1 MLQTQYID
9 YIRKQ
14 LLELAVK
21 KYPQDT
27 HRQMLYQIGF
37 MQALLAE
44 FMNKD
49 NVYAHKFAER
59 VEAVNDQMEPL

>member
-1 MLQTQYID
+1 MLASQYVD
-9 YIRKQ
+9 YIRRH

-21 KYPQDT
+21 KYPNEPQQ
-27 HRQMLYQIGF
+27 QMLYQIGF

-49 NVYAHKFAER
+49 NAYAHKFASR
-59 VEAVNDQMEPL
+59 VETLMDNV